1 MIQISIPEGLR
12 VNCATQL
19 LCDRAMTWWE
29 TIQLRRATKK
39 LTWSDFKTE
48 FENQFYSRYHHK
60 VKEQEFL
67 ALRQGDMSVL
77 EYERRFHDLLLFAPH
92 YVSTE
97 EHMIE
102 KLRDGLRQDLRQGLI
117 ALRFKSVRKLIEV
130 AQTLEAC
137 IEESQG
143 RHQGIGKKRDGDYF
157 SGRPPL
163 PKKGKSGV
171 FEQYRKKKSL
181 MLPPY
186 QQSSGRVMVEQSHS
200 RENSSTG
207 TGDRKGVDYPFCIK
221 YGQKHQRDCSVSP
234 RRCFMCREEGHM

>member
-1 MIQISIPEGLR
+1 MRKVEKTMIQISIPEGLR

-19 LCDRAMTWWE
+19 LSDRAMTWWE
-29 TIQLRRATKK
+29 TVQLRRATKT

-48 FENQFYSRYHHK
+48 FENQFYSRYHRK

-77 EYERRFHDLLLFAPH
+77 EYERRFHDLSLFAPH
-92 YVSTE
+92 YVPTE

-117 ALRFKSVRKLIEV
+117 ALRFKSVRELIEA
-130 AQTLEAC
+130 AQALEAC
-137 IEESQG
+137 IGESQG
-143 RHQGIGKKRDGDYF
+143 GHQGIGKKRDGDYF

-163 PKKGKSGV
+163 SKKGKSGV
-171 FEQYRKKKSL
+171 FEQYRKKGSL
-181 MLPPY
+181 MFLPH
-186 QQSSGRVMVEQSHS
+186 QQSSGRVMVGQSHS

-207 TGDRKGVDYPFCIK
+207 DR
-221 YGQKHQRDCSVSP
+221 
-234 RRCFMCREEGHM
+234 